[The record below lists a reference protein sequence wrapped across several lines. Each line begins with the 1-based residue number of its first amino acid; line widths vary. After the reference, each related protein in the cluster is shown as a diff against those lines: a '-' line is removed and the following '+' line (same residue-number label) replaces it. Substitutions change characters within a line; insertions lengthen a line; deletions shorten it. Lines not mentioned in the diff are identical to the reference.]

1 MEVNFQ
7 MYHYWRSQ
15 CAMKGVRMTSR
26 ERILAACNHKE
37 ADRVPIDCGSMRSTG
52 VSAITFNNLMKY
64 FGRRDPCLM
73 YDYQQQLA
81 YTGDFLRELF
91 HVDSMDV
98 GEAFVGDIQKDWKP
112 WRLGDGSECLI
123 PQYIDVRRDEEGT
136 AYLYDAAG
144 HRVGRMPLDAKT
156 AAQCYYPYQQLEEIP
171 EHIDPEV
178 INQTFWSVP
187 CLPFHLDLAGSQED
201 YETFVKT
208 IKELRRKTDKALM
221 ISIGHSYFEFGGYIR
236 ELNNW
241 LADIMMDPEG
251 TNRLLDMMEETY
263 MVKLDCI
270 MKDIADDVDIVEF
283 GDDLGTQ
290 SGAWMNPEIVKKM
303 FIPRYK
309 KLFDYVHQHSNAK
322 VFLHSCGDL
331 STVLGMLA
339 DIGLDI
345 INPVQTTA
353 AHMDPVWLKKEF
365 GKDLTFWGGGCE
377 AQTILTFGTPQQ
389 VADQVKERIEIF
401 GKDGGFVF
409 NMVHNIL
416 ENVPIEN
423 VLTMF
428 KTAYEFGAY

>member
-1 MEVNFQ
+1 
-7 MYHYWRSQ
+7 
-15 CAMKGVRMTSR
+15 
-26 ERILAACNHKE
+26 
-37 ADRVPIDCGSMRSTG
+37 
-52 VSAITFNNLMKY
+52 
-64 FGRRDPCLM
+64 
-73 YDYQQQLA
+73 
-81 YTGDFLRELF
+81 
-91 HVDSMDV
+91 
-98 GEAFVGDIQKDWKP
+98 
-112 WRLGDGSECLI
+112 
-123 PQYIDVRRDEEGT
+123 
-136 AYLYDAAG
+136 
-144 HRVGRMPLDAKT
+144 
-156 AAQCYYPYQQLEEIP
+156 
-171 EHIDPEV
+171 
-178 INQTFWSVP
+178 
-187 CLPFHLDLAGSQED
+187 
-201 YETFVKT
+201 
-208 IKELRRKTDKALM
+208 
-221 ISIGHSYFEFGGYIR
+221 
-236 ELNNW
+236 
-241 LADIMMDPEG
+241 
-251 TNRLLDMMEETY
+251 
-263 MVKLDCI
+263 
-270 MKDIADDVDIVEF
+270 
-283 GDDLGTQ
+283 
-290 SGAWMNPEIVKKM
+290 MNPEIVKKM

-353 AHMDPVWLKKEF
+353 AHMDPIWLKREF